1 MEHQKT
7 FLALNR
13 EDKFRFLYLS
23 VKENE
28 HFILTWIE
36 ENYGG
41 DLNIKEESDESV
53 RNSFDFLEKL
63 IRPGIRTELIL
74 DKELMLNGMAD
85 DLLVFTL
92 EVREMTQSKGYKRAS
107 MALAAIEAL
116 YTCIIDCFFSPVE
129 YDEDACSFHV
139 ILMGALGNYLH
150 ADFKEINPEAIY
162 KMSWADLDRP
172 DKEYQ
177 SLKTV
182 VTEFMDSLFRR
193 I

>member
-36 ENYGG
+36 ENYSG

-92 EVREMTQSKGYKRAS
+92 EVREMTRSKGYKRAS

-129 YDEDACSFHV
+129 YDEDACSFYV
-139 ILMGALGNYLH
+139 ILMSALGNYLH

-162 KMSWADLDRP
+162 RMSWADLDSP

>member
-1 MEHQKT
+1 
-7 FLALNR
+7 
-13 EDKFRFLYLS
+13 
-23 VKENE
+23 
-28 HFILTWIE
+28 
-36 ENYGG
+36 
-41 DLNIKEESDESV
+41 LNIKEESDESV

>member
-36 ENYGG
+36 ENYSG

-53 RNSFDFLEKL
+53 RNAFDFLEKL

-107 MALAAIEAL
+107 MALTAIEAL

-139 ILMGALGNYLH
+139 ILMSALGNYLH

>member
-13 EDKFRFLYLS
+13 GDKFRILYLS

-36 ENYGG
+36 DNYIG
-41 DLNIKEESDESV
+41 DLDTKEESDESV
-53 RNSFDFLEKL
+53 RNAFDFLEKL
-63 IRPGIRTELIL
+63 IRLGIRPELIL
-74 DKELMLNGMAD
+74 GKELMLNGMAD
-85 DLLVFTL
+85 DLLAFTL
-92 EVREMTQSKGYKRAS
+92 EVCEMTQSKGYMRAS

-116 YTCIIDCFFSPVE
+116 YNCIIDCFFSPVE

-139 ILMGALGNYLH
+139 ILMSALGNYPH
-150 ADFKEINPEAIY
+150 SGFKEISPDAIC
-162 KMSWADLDRP
+162 KMSWTDLDRP

-177 SLKTV
+177 SLKTI
-182 VTEFMDSLFRR
+182 VTEFMDSIFRGR
-193 I
+193 

>member
-36 ENYGG
+36 ENYSG

-53 RNSFDFLEKL
+53 RNAFDFLEKL

>member
-36 ENYGG
+36 ENYSG

-53 RNSFDFLEKL
+53 RNAFDFLEKL

-129 YDEDACSFHV
+129 YDEDACSFYV
-139 ILMGALGNYLH
+139 ILMSALGNYLH